1 MWNLLALI
9 SNDGLNLKQTKMNEA
24 SRHIMVYA
32 DWLDKAEPVLMGIL
46 NSTLLRGKEV
56 FSFEYDKQ
64 WIQRGEPSM
73 FDADL
78 QFYSGPQYLSSE
90 KINFGLFLDSTP
102 NRWGRLLL
110 KRREAVLAR
119 QEGRKEQKLQ
129 ETDFLLG
136 VFDEHRMGGLRFR
149 MDAQSAFL
157 NDNREMAA
165 PPFTSLRELEHASSI
180 IETDDISAPNYLK
193 WINLL
198 IAPGSSLG
206 GARPKAS
213 VIDPQ
218 KHLWIAKFPSQ
229 NDDKDIGAWEMVAC
243 QLAKLAGIQIAET
256 LLKKL
261 NSRYHTFLSKRFDRT
276 DQGRRIHFA
285 SAMTMLGLNDGVN
298 HHDGVSYLHLAEFI
312 TKHGAH
318 VDRDLEELWRRIVF
332 NICISNTDD
341 HLRNHGFLL
350 TPSGWVLSPAY
361 DLNPNET
368 GNGLK
373 LNISETDNTL
383 DVDLAMEVIAFFRV
397 KETRAKT
404 IIASIKESVMH
415 WPELA
420 NQYKISRSEQLIIE
434 PAFQAAN

>member
-1 MWNLLALI
+1 MSETNRRI
-9 SNDGLNLKQTKMNEA
+9 
-24 SRHIMVYA
+24 RVYA
-32 DWLDKAEPVLMGIL
+32 DWLNTEEPVLMGIL
-46 NSTLLRGKEV
+46 NSTVLRGKEV
-56 FSFEYDKQ
+56 FSFEYDKK
-64 WIQRGEPSM
+64 WIQGESSLILDP
-73 FDADL
+73 DL
-78 QFYSGPQYLSSE
+78 QLYSGPQYLLSE
-90 KINFGLFLDSTP
+90 KPNFGLFLDSAP
-102 NRWGRLLL
+102 DRWGRLII

-136 VFDEHRMGGLRFR
+136 VFDEHRMGGLRFK
-149 MDAQSAFL
+149 MEVQGSFL

-213 VIDPQ
+213 VLDPQ

-229 NDDKDIGAWEMVAC
+229 YDDKDVGAWEMVAY
-243 QLAKLAGIQIAET
+243 QLAKLSGLNVGEA

-261 NSRYHTFLSKRFDRT
+261 NSRHQTFLSKRFDRAP
-276 DQGRRIHFA
+276 QGRRIHFA

-298 HHDGVSYLHLAEFI
+298 HQDGVSYLHLAEFI
-312 TKHGAH
+312 TKHGAN
-318 VDRDLEELWRRIVF
+318 VNRDLEELWRRIVF

-373 LNISETDNTL
+373 LNISENDNAL
-383 DVDLAMEVIAFFRV
+383 DLDLAMEVIPFFRV
-397 KETRAKT
+397 KEPSAKT
-404 IIASIKESVMH
+404 IIATVQKSVEA
-415 WPELA
+415 WPQLA
-420 NQYKISRSEQLIIE
+420 NQYKISRSEQLIME
-434 PAFQAAN
+434 SAFQVTD